1 MTLVRSQPNLDA
13 MPQLH
18 GWLQD
23 EQGRSFQ
30 LLGMDLF
37 NPGPL
42 RRLFGA
48 APDNKPTFSSPAP
61 TASGWLPPRPSAL
74 AGKQARAAASCWVAV
89 KGRNPAH

>member
-48 APDNKPTFSSPAP
+48 APDKEPTFSSPAP
-61 TASGWLPPRPSAL
+61 TASGWLPRGQAPWLANGPEPAL
-74 AGKQARAAASCWVAV
+74 RAGWR
-89 KGRNPAH
+89 